1 MKIVRIKFS
10 NVPVP
15 LNERLTVVPLDA
27 EALRGGAHFV
37 SGMRRAGK
45 KRVTHVMRLTYK
57 YSQWNNICL
66 QCKRNYTKRE
76 NKIPPFKG
84 SCVAVLL
91 FTPPLDNKPHDSDG
105 VVKGPFDVLTRSQI
119 IKDDSQIKAFTV
131 LESAPKGKGGM
142 TMFLGADYGTNDIAA
157 HLDLLKTVLSEK

>member
-27 EALRGGAHFV
+27 EAMRGGAHFV

-57 YSQWNNICL
+57 YSQWMKKEASIL
-66 QCKRNYTKRE
+66 AFTKRE
-76 NKIPPFKG
+76 NKIPTFMG

-91 FTPPLDNKPHDSDG
+91 FTPPKDSKPHDADG

-142 TMFLGADYGTNDIAA
+142 TMFLGGDYQGNDIAA
-157 HLDLLKTVLSEK
+157 HLDLLKTVLMEK